1 MSRSQAQAKTVQLEC
16 PSLESLY
23 PDVRQDDSE
32 PYSFWVKSSDGR
44 NEYKVQLHLYNFNG
58 WCGCQN
64 YEFACWPE
72 LSRGANPEDRLKCK
86 HIKRARDFYLDKIL
100 RESQQQLQ
108 KQS

>member
-1 MSRSQAQAKTVQLEC
+1 MSRSQAQKALAAIEC

-32 PYSFWVKSSDGR
+32 PYSFWVLSSDGR

-72 LSRGANPEDRLKCK
+72 LSRGAKPEDRLKCK

-108 KQS
+108 KQ